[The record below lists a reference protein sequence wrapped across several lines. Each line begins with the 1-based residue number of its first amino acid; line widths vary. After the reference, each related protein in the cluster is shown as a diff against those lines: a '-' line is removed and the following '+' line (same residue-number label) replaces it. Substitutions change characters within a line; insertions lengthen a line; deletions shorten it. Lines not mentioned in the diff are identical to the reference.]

1 MNNRHWQKSWPLLAL
16 LPLSL
21 QATAAST
28 DSTTP
33 SETKKQE
40 DTLVVNASTP
50 ATSTGDTG
58 YQPHNAVIGTRT
70 DSRLLDIP
78 QAVNVVPQQV
88 LEDQAVR
95 NLDDALYNVS
105 GITQAN
111 TLGGTQDAVMKRG
124 FGDNRDGSILR
135 DGVRSIQARNVTP
148 TTERV
153 EVLKGPAS
161 MLYGW
166 GDPGGMINIISKKP
180 ELVQKTHIEGW
191 NSSFNGGG
199 GQFDITGPLSTSGL
213 AYRLIV
219 DHDETDYWRNFGRNR
234 QTTVAPSLMWYG
246 ENTTVLVAYEHME
259 YLTPFD
265 RGTVIDSRTGKP
277 VATPR
282 ERRFD
287 ETYNATRGDQDT
299 LTFQMENTL
308 NERWK
313 SKLNYAYSRNTYND
327 NQARAM
333 SLNPTTGFL
342 TRRADAT
349 QDAHSQSQNVQLT
362 LNGDIDWG
370 SINHQLLFGFDHEA
384 DRTHRGNM
392 IRGKNNSSFNI
403 YNPVYGLFPAS
414 NSIIAAESDQKEDVD
429 STGVF
434 MQDAIRLDGH
444 WMLLG
449 GVRYDRFDVM
459 SGKGRPFVTNTD
471 RSDSRL
477 VPRAGVVY
485 NLTSYA
491 SLYTSY
497 SESFKPNSAVNKAIG
512 ATMEPEVG
520 RSYEIGAKLDLPN
533 RITANLALFDIQKR
547 NVMVDEQQNINGI
560 SETVTRTAGKVRSQG
575 VEVDVAGK
583 LTDSLSLIGA
593 YAFTDARV
601 TSDPTNQ
608 GNEMSNVA
616 RHTASLFLTNDF
628 GNLGLHAGDDLRAGV
643 GARYVGRRPGDAAN
657 SFFLDDYTVAD
668 AFIAYSVPL
677 NGYKVKWQLNIKNLF
692 DKTYYP
698 SSGSSQYVAIGD
710 PREVVLRA
718 SVDF

>member
-16 LPLSL
+16 LPFSL

-414 NSIIAAESDQKEDVD
+414 NSVIAAESDQKEDVD

-434 MQDAIRLDGH
+434 MQDAIRLDEH

-547 NVMVDEQQNINGI
+547 NVMVDELQVINGI

-608 GNEMSNVA
+608 GNEMANVA

>member
-16 LPLSL
+16 LPFSL
-21 QATAAST
+21 QTTAAST

-180 ELVQKTHIEGW
+180 QLVQKTHIEGW

-199 GQFDITGPLSTSGL
+199 GQFDVTGPISTSGL

-333 SLNPTTGFL
+333 SFNPNTGFL

-392 IRGKNNSSFNI
+392 IRGKNNSSFNV

-414 NSIIAAESDQKEDVD
+414 SSVIAAESDQKEDVD

-434 MQDAIRLDGH
+434 MQDAIRLDEH

-520 RSYEIGAKLDLPN
+520 RSYEVGAKLDLPN

-547 NVMVDEQQNINGI
+547 NVMVDELQTINGV

-608 GNEMSNVA
+608 GNEMANVA

>member
-16 LPLSL
+16 LPFSL

-403 YNPVYGLFPAS
+403 YKPVYGLFPAS
-414 NSIIAAESDQKEDVD
+414 NDIIAAESDQKEDVD

-434 MQDAIRLDGH
+434 MQDAIRLDEH

-520 RSYEIGAKLDLPN
+520 RSYEVGAKLDLPN

-547 NVMVDEQQNINGI
+547 NVMVDEQQTINGI

-608 GNEMSNVA
+608 GNELANVA

>member
-16 LPLSL
+16 LPFSL
-21 QATAAST
+21 QATAVST

-180 ELVQKTHIEGW
+180 QLVQKTHIEGW

-199 GQFDITGPLSTSGL
+199 GQFDVTGPISTSGL

-333 SLNPTTGFL
+333 SFNPNTGFL

-392 IRGKNNSSFNI
+392 IRGKNNSSFNV

-414 NSIIAAESDQKEDVD
+414 SSVIAAESDQKEDVD

-434 MQDAIRLDGH
+434 MQDAIRLDEH

-547 NVMVDEQQNINGI
+547 NVMVDELQTINGI

-608 GNEMSNVA
+608 GNEMANVA

>member
-16 LPLSL
+16 LPFSL
-21 QATAAST
+21 QTTAAST

-180 ELVQKTHIEGW
+180 QLVQKTHIEGW

-199 GQFDITGPLSTSGL
+199 GQFDVTGPISTSGL

-333 SLNPTTGFL
+333 SFNPNTGFL

-392 IRGKNNSSFNI
+392 IRGKNNSSFNV

-414 NSIIAAESDQKEDVD
+414 SSVIAAESDQKEDVD

-434 MQDAIRLDGH
+434 MQDAIRLDEH

-547 NVMVDEQQNINGI
+547 NVMVDELQTINGI

-608 GNEMSNVA
+608 GNEMANVA

>member
-16 LPLSL
+16 LPFSL

-33 SETKKQE
+33 SEPKKQE

-50 ATSTGDTG
+50 ATSTRDTG

-199 GQFDITGPLSTSGL
+199 GQFDITGPISTSGL
-213 AYRLIV
+213 AYRLLV

-287 ETYNATRGDQDT
+287 EAYNATRGDQDT

-403 YNPVYGLFPAS
+403 YNPVYGRFPAS
-414 NSIIAAESDQKEDVD
+414 SDIIAAESDQKEDVD

-434 MQDAIRLDGH
+434 MQDAIRLDEH

-547 NVMVDEQQNINGI
+547 NVMVDEQQTINGI

-608 GNEMSNVA
+608 GNEMANVA

>member
-16 LPLSL
+16 LPFSL
-21 QATAAST
+21 QTTAAST

-111 TLGGTQDAVMKRG
+111 TVGGTQDAVMKRG

-180 ELVQKTHIEGW
+180 QLVQKTHIEGW

-199 GQFDITGPLSTSGL
+199 GQFDVTGPISTSGL

-333 SLNPTTGFL
+333 SFNPNTGFL

-392 IRGKNNSSFNI
+392 IRGKNNSSFNV

-414 NSIIAAESDQKEDVD
+414 SSVIAAESDQKEDVD

-434 MQDAIRLDGH
+434 MQDAIRLDEH

-547 NVMVDEQQNINGI
+547 NVMVDELQTINGI

-608 GNEMSNVA
+608 GNEMANVA